1 MYVDAVLSY
10 LPTEGEPDTI
20 PEMAPGILLDDLL
33 GPEDV
38 DSRGSVRPAQQQGLA
53 DPPAGT
59 EDSAGSEVIM
69 VTRVD
74 VDFSDP
80 NIRGASGSVFHAGTD
95 KDRVDFLSWIEAGM
109 TNADATQKLAVR
121 IARESQRVIEWF
133 PEGSGS
139 PST

>member
-1 MYVDAVLSY
+1 M
-10 LPTEGEPDTI
+10 TE
-20 PEMAPGILLDDLL
+20 
-33 GPEDV
+33 
-38 DSRGSVRPAQQQGLA
+38 
-53 DPPAGT
+53 
-59 EDSAGSEVIM
+59 EVPQHIK
-69 VTRVD
+69 TTKVD

-95 KDRVDFLSWIEAGM
+95 QDREDFLRWIEAGM